1 MDEVPGDDATP
12 AVRPAVPR
20 PTAAPP
26 EVRPPHTPLS
36 TDADGVRLEPHR
48 TGHRLLDFA
57 VAGSAILISLVSL
70 AVAIHL
76 GQVQSRLVAANSWP
90 FLQFTSSAGV
100 ENGTQVV
107 SVGISND
114 GAGAAILKSL
124 VVRYQ
129 GKPIR
134 GFVEL
139 LQACCG
145 LPQGV
150 TKEDLK
156 DIGVGQE
163 SSLIGVLRARE
174 TLTMLK
180 LVRTPSN
187 VALWQG
193 FSAARGVLTFQAC
206 YCSIVGDCWTSDLHT
221 LDPQPVRSCHKDPS
235 DYLELGAGLDGDWKL
250 PVLDSH

>member
-1 MDEVPGDDATP
+1 VEEVPGDATP
-12 AVRPAVPR
+12 AAPQPR
-20 PTAAPP
+20 DVQPV
-26 EVRPPHTPLS
+26 VRPPHSPLS
-36 TDADGVRLEPHR
+36 ADPDGVRLEPRR

-70 AVAIHL
+70 GVAVHL

-90 FLQFTSSAGV
+90 FLRFTSTYDT
-100 ENGTQVV
+100 ENGAQAV
-107 SVGISND
+107 SVDISND

-129 GKPIR
+129 GKVIR
-134 GFVEL
+134 GYVEL

-150 TKEDLK
+150 AKADVVG
-156 DIGVGQE
+156 DNIGLSLE
-163 SSLIGVLRARE
+163 SSLIGVVRARE
-174 TLTMLK
+174 KVTMLK
-180 LVRTPSN
+180 LERNSSN
-187 VALWQG
+187 VELWQR
-193 FSAARGVLTFQAC
+193 FSAARGALTFQGC

-221 LDPQPVRSCHKDPS
+221 LDPKPVKSCHKDPS

-250 PVLDSH
+250 PLVESH

>member
-1 MDEVPGDDATP
+1 VDEQPGDATP
-12 AVRPAVPR
+12 DVPR
-20 PTAAPP
+20 PPAVQP
-26 EVRPPHTPLS
+26 ELHPPHSPLS
-36 TDADGVRLEPHR
+36 TDPDGVRLEPRR

-57 VAGSAILISLVSL
+57 IAGSAILISLISL
-70 AVAIHL
+70 GVAIHL

-90 FLQFTSSAGV
+90 FLHFASSYGT
-100 ENGTQVV
+100 ENGTQAV
-107 SVGISND
+107 SVDIAND

-134 GFVEL
+134 GYVEL

-145 LPQGV
+145 LRQGV
-150 TKEDLK
+150 TKADVG
-156 DIGVGQE
+156 DSIGLGQE

-174 TLTMLK
+174 KVTMLK
-180 LVRTPSN
+180 LLRTSSN
-187 VALWQG
+187 VELWQR
-193 FSAARGVLTFQAC
+193 FSAARGALTFQAC

-221 LDPQPVRSCHKDPS
+221 LDPTPVKSCHRDPS

-250 PVLDSH
+250 PVAESH

>member
-1 MDEVPGDDATP
+1 VDEVPGDDATP
-12 AVRPAVPR
+12 AVPPAVPR
-20 PTAAPP
+20 PNIAPP

-57 VAGSAILISLVSL
+57 VAGSAILISLISL

-90 FLQFTSSAGV
+90 FLQFASSSSSQ
-100 ENGTQVV
+100 NGTQSVA
-107 SVGISND
+107 VGISND

-129 GKPIR
+129 GKVIR
-134 GFVEL
+134 GYVEL

-145 LPQGV
+145 LRQGIA
-150 TKEDLK
+150 KADL
-156 DIGVGQE
+156 DRIGPLEE

-174 TLTMLK
+174 KVTMLA
-180 LVRTPSN
+180 LVRSSSN
-187 VALWQG
+187 VELWQR
-193 FSAARGVLTFQAC
+193 FSAARGALTFQAC
-206 YCSIVGDCWTSDLHT
+206 YCSIVGDCWTSDLKT
-221 LDPQPVRSCHKDPS
+221 LDPTPVKSCHRDPS

-250 PVLDSH
+250 PVVDSH

>member
-1 MDEVPGDDATP
+1 VDEVPGDDATP
-12 AVRPAVPR
+12 AVPR
-20 PTAAPP
+20 PTIAPP

-36 TDADGVRLEPHR
+36 ADADGVRLEPHR

-57 VAGSAILISLVSL
+57 VAGSAILISLISL
-70 AVAIHL
+70 GVAIHL

-90 FLQFTSSAGV
+90 FLQFQSTSGI

-107 SVGISND
+107 SVAISND

-129 GKPIR
+129 GKVIR
-134 GFVEL
+134 GYVEL

-145 LPQGV
+145 LRQGV
-150 TKEDLK
+150 TKADVGG
-156 DIGVGQE
+156 DIGLAEE

-174 TLTMLK
+174 KVTMLT
-180 LVRTPSN
+180 LLRTPSTLD
-187 VALWQG
+187 LWQR
-193 FSAARGVLTFQAC
+193 FSAARGAITFQAC
-206 YCSIVGDCWTSDLHT
+206 YCSIVGDCWTSDLRT
-221 LDPQPVRSCHKDPS
+221 LDPTPVKSCHRDPS

-250 PVLDSH
+250 PVVESQ

>member
-1 MDEVPGDDATP
+1 VEQPPGDATP
-12 AVRPAVPR
+12 AVPR
-20 PTAAPP
+20 PPAAQA
-26 EVRPPHTPLS
+26 EVHPPHSPVS
-36 TDADGVRLEPHR
+36 ADPDGVRLEPRR

-57 VAGSAILISLVSL
+57 VAGSAILISLISL
-70 AVAIHL
+70 GVAVHL
-76 GQVQSRLVAANSWP
+76 GQVQQRLVAANSWP
-90 FLQFTSSAGV
+90 FVQFASWSSAD
-100 ENGTQVV
+100 NGTQMVA
-107 SVGISND
+107 VGISND

-150 TKEDLK
+150 TKADLEN
-156 DIGVGQE
+156 IGPLEE

-174 TLTMLK
+174 KVTMLK
-180 LVRTPSN
+180 LVRTSSN
-187 VALWQG
+187 VELWQR
-193 FSAARGVLTFQAC
+193 FSAARGALTFQGC
-206 YCSIVGDCWTSDLHT
+206 YCSIVGDCWTSDLRT
-221 LDPQPVRSCHKDPS
+221 LDPEPVKSCHRSPS

-250 PVLDSH
+250 PVVESH

>member
-1 MDEVPGDDATP
+1 MEQVPGDATP
-12 AVRPAVPR
+12 AVPR
-20 PTAAPP
+20 PRDVQP
-26 EVRPPHTPLS
+26 EVHPPHSPLS
-36 TDADGVRLEPHR
+36 ADADGVRLEPPR
-48 TGHRLLDFA
+48 TGHRPLDFA
-57 VAGSAILISLVSL
+57 IAGSAILISLISL
-70 AVAIHL
+70 GVAIHL

-90 FLQFTSSAGV
+90 FLQFTSSAGI

-114 GAGAAILKSL
+114 GAGPAILKSL

-150 TKEDLK
+150 TKADLEN
-156 DIGVGQE
+156 IGVGQE

-180 LVRTPSN
+180 LVHTPSN
-187 VALWQG
+187 VELWQR
-193 FSAARGVLTFQAC
+193 FSAARGALIFQGC

-221 LDPQPVRSCHKDPS
+221 LDPQPVSSCHKDPS

-250 PVLDSH
+250 PVVESH